1 MQPRRHEG
9 HQGHEGIQSSLMSG
23 YGILITLLAFTVC
36 GCKPAPTQQLATGV
50 RLQLFADGLKSPLY
64 VTAPVGDSRVFIVEQ
79 PGHIRIVKEGNLR
92 TRPFLD
98 ITDRVK
104 SGGER
109 GLLSVAFHPDYAVNG
124 FFYVNYTDLRGD
136 THVERYSVTRDAD
149 VADPG
154 SGKLILK
161 VEQPFANH
169 NGGHIQ
175 FGPDGMLYIAMG
187 DGGSGGDPQGNGQ
200 NRSTLLGDLLRIDV
214 DHGDPYA
221 IPPDNP
227 FVKEKEMRGE
237 IWAWG
242 LRNPWRFAFDRAAGL
257 IYIADVGQ
265 NKYEEI
271 DVTDATRGGL
281 NYGWNV
287 MEGRHCYNAAVCLSD
302 GMVLPVLEYGHRE
315 GCSVIGGYVY
325 RGAAIPGI
333 TGSYFYA
340 DYCLGWIRSFKF
352 VDGKATEAKVWK
364 LGVEGNV
371 LSFGEDAA
379 HELYV
384 LYANGKV
391 YKFMP

>member
-1 MQPRRHEG
+1 MAG
-9 HQGHEGIQSSLMSG
+9 CGV
-23 YGILITLLAFTVC
+23 LITLLAFTVS
-36 GCKPAPTQQLATGV
+36 GCKQAPSHQVATGV
-50 RLQLFADGLKSPLY
+50 HLQLFADGLKNPLY
-64 VTAPVGDSRVFIVEQ
+64 ATAPAGDSRVFIVEQ
-79 PGHIRIVKEGNLR
+79 PGRIRIVKDGGLR

-109 GLLSVAFHPDYAVNG
+109 GLLSVAFHPDYAANG
-124 FFYVNYTDLRGD
+124 FFFVNYTDLRGD

-242 LRNPWRFAFDRAAGL
+242 LRNPWRFAFDRASGL

-271 DVTDATRGGL
+271 DIADAARGGL
-281 NYGWNV
+281 NYGWNI
-287 MEGRHCYNAAVCLSD
+287 MEGSHCYNAAVCMAEGLTP
-302 GMVLPVLEYGHRE
+302 PVIEYGHRE

-333 TGSYFYA
+333 AGSYFYA

-384 LYANGKV
+384 FYANGKV
-391 YKFMP
+391 YKFVP